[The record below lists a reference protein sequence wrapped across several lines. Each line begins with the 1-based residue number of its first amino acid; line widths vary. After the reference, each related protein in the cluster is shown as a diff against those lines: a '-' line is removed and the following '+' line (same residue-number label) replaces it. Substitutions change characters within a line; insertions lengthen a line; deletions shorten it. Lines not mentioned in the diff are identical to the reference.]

1 MSPRQ
6 DPISQNSRQ
15 SVALSRA
22 TIADA
27 AIDFIERNSLEKLSM
42 RNLATDIGCGTMS
55 LYSYVR
61 NREDL
66 GRAIVSELISR
77 SRLPEIAAR
86 SFGSWQVLARELCA
100 AYRDLAFT
108 FPRTHELLGL
118 APYEDEPVASYL
130 TNLLGAFERTGLAPQ
145 QAAEV
150 FAALDAYLTGYFAV
164 SVRSVIGEAQPVTE
178 QERALQRLRA
188 PEKFERGLDVFI
200 RGFEVELGEIEGG
213 SVPVDSINVS

>member
-6 DPISQNSRQ
+6 DPNSSTAR
-15 SVALSRA
+15 SAVALSR
-22 TIADA
+22 TVVTGA
-27 AIDFIERNSLEKLSM
+27 AIDFIERNSMEKLSM

-55 LYSYVR
+55 LYSYVE

-66 GRAIVSELISR
+66 VRAIVSELISR
-77 SRLPEIAAR
+77 SRLPEIAAQN
-86 SFGSWQVLARELCA
+86 FGSWQKLARELCA

-108 FPRTHELLGL
+108 YPRTHELLGL
-118 APYEDEPVASYL
+118 APYEDEPVASHL
-130 TNLLGAFERTGLAPQ
+130 ENLLGAFERTGLAPQ

-164 SVRSVIGEAQPVTE
+164 SVRSVIGDARPATE

-188 PEKFERGLDVFI
+188 PENFERGLEVFI
-200 RGFEVELGEIEGG
+200 RGFELELGEVVAAGG
-213 SVPVDSINVS
+213 R

>member
-6 DPISQNSRQ
+6 DPNSSSAR
-15 SVALSRA
+15 SAVALSRA
-22 TIADA
+22 VVTGA

-55 LYSYVR
+55 LYSYVE

-66 GRAIVSELISR
+66 VRAIVSELISR
-77 SRLPEIAAR
+77 SRLPEIAAQN
-86 SFGSWQVLARELCA
+86 FGSWQELARELCA

-130 TNLLGAFERTGLAPQ
+130 ENLLGAFERTGLAPQ

-164 SVRSVIGEAQPVTE
+164 SVRSVIGEARPVTE

-188 PEKFERGLDVFI
+188 PENFERGLEVFI
-200 RGFEVELGEIEGG
+200 RGFELELGEVIAAEKR
-213 SVPVDSINVS
+213 